1 MGDNMTKLEVE
12 IKNVYGKELV
22 YPICETANKFARLI
36 GKKTFTSE
44 DIANIKTL
52 GYQFQVVTKTI

>member
-1 MGDNMTKLEVE
+1 
-12 IKNVYGKELV
+12 LV
-22 YPICETANKFARLI
+22 YPICETATKFARLI